1 MRVLGKRLSFASFLA
16 ACFIVSLYLLDKWFA
31 IIARPGSKA
40 SEPPLDTGSLSQP
53 NSTLTEPQFRWDKVP
68 QRYPVASIIPLP
80 SGKPLDI
87 PRIQHH
93 FGLEDTSREESR
105 IRETRLH
112 AVQQT
117 FEHAWEGYRQHAW
130 LKDEVSP
137 ISGGNRNTFGG
148 WAATLVDSLDTLW
161 IMSMRKEFDEAVSA
175 LIEID
180 FTKSSEEEINVF
192 ETTIRYLGG
201 FLSAYDLSGYSAL
214 LHKALELGEMLYVA
228 FDTPNRMPIT
238 RWKWE
243 S

>member
-1 MRVLGKRLSFASFLA
+1 MRVLGKRLSFASCLA

-31 IIARPGSKA
+31 IIARPGSKG
-40 SEPPLDTGSLSQP
+40 SEPPPDTGSPSQP
-53 NSTLTEPQFRWDKVP
+53 NSTLTEPQFHWDKVP

-93 FGLEDTSREESR
+93 FGSEDTSSEESR
-105 IRETRLH
+105 IREKRLH

>member
-1 MRVLGKRLSFASFLA
+1 MRVLGKRWSFAFSLA
-16 ACFIVSLYLLDKWFA
+16 ACFIVFWYFFNKWFPLTA
-31 IIARPGSKA
+31 GPGSKA
-40 SEPPLDTGSLSQP
+40 SEPPSDTGAISEPDS
-53 NSTLTEPQFRWDKVP
+53 NLTEPQFRWDKVP
-68 QRYPVASIIPLP
+68 RKHPVTSMIPLP
-80 SGKPLDI
+80 SGKPSNI

-93 FGLEDTSREESR
+93 FEAEDASSEKGR
-105 IRETRLH
+105 IRGTRLH
-112 AVQQT
+112 AVQKT
-117 FEHAWEGYRQHAW
+117 FEHAWKGYRQHAW

-148 WAATLVDSLDTLW
+148 WAATLVDSLDSLW
-161 IMSMRKEFDEAVSA
+161 IMGMRKEFDEAVSA
-175 LIEID
+175 IIEID

-201 FLSAYDLSGYSAL
+201 FLSAYDLSGHSAL